1 MPKEEEGDLGE
12 KYGYTRGNSCPLLKK
27 IRFFPE
33 SFDQVFNMFYLILRD
48 MMFISRRE
56 SSIIQLGNPLSERLL
71 KAYGLH
77 DVQTIRYL
85 RFMGHW
91 YYANGSVL
99 EAESVCEK
107 ALENP
112 DGEKVTEIWEKLRR
126 WHGEGKFTRQTEV
139 SLCYDCSINWSAE
152 KYLLYST
159 KVDDLVDQ
167 GSDGKDLKM
176 AGG

>member
-1 MPKEEEGDLGE
+1 
-12 KYGYTRGNSCPLLKK
+12 
-27 IRFFPE
+27 
-33 SFDQVFNMFYLILRD
+33 MFYVILRD
-48 MMFISRRE
+48 MMFMSPRE
-56 SSIIQLGNPLSERLL
+56 SSIIQLANPLSERFL

-77 DVQTIRYL
+77 DVRTIRYL

-91 YYANGSVL
+91 YYANGGVL

-112 DGEKVTEIWEKLRR
+112 DGEKATEIWEKLRR

-139 SLCYDCSINWSAE
+139 ILCYDCSINWSAE
-152 KYLLYST
+152 EYLLYST

-167 GSDGKDLKM
+167 GSGGKDLKM